1 MNKKDGNHFK
11 ILLLC
16 ICLAVLTGITVAN
29 IYIYKNEGKQEKA
42 TVVTEKKQLS
52 NSAVNKATKEPAPS
66 PKREQKVEETK
77 NPEEAKPEDTTVH
90 EVSLVAV
97 GDNLIH
103 SQVIASG
110 RKKDGTYK
118 FDHLYKN
125 IKSEIKGADVAI
137 INQETVLGGKSLG
150 YSGYPRFNS
159 PQEIGDAI
167 VNAGFDVVLHATN
180 HSMDKGKA
188 GLQNSLKYWKK
199 QKGITVL
206 GANSTKEEY
215 DSVKVI
221 DKNGIKIAMLNYT
234 YGLNGLPLPKDKPY
248 MVDLLETK
256 KVRSD
261 IRKAKKEADF
271 VVVFPHWGTEY
282 THQTTGYQKEWTEL
296 FAEEGVDL
304 VIGAHPHVVE
314 PVQWVK
320 NKAGH
325 KMLVYYSLGNFISSQ
340 DEPARMLGGLA
351 TVKIKKKGDGEA
363 VISDASIIPIVTH
376 YTPSGNQYTVY
387 KLSEYTDKLAGN
399 HRLRRKGLSLSKL
412 KGLAKQV
419 FGEWYQE

>member
-52 NSAVNKATKEPAPS
+52 NSAVNKPTEEPAPS

-150 YSGYPRFNS
+150 YS
-159 PQEIGDAI
+159 
-167 VNAGFDVVLHATN
+167 LC
-180 HSMDKGKA
+180 SM
-188 GLQNSLKYWKK
+188 
-199 QKGITVL
+199 
-206 GANSTKEEY
+206 
-215 DSVKVI
+215 
-221 DKNGIKIAMLNYT
+221 
-234 YGLNGLPLPKDKPY
+234 
-248 MVDLLETK
+248 
-256 KVRSD
+256 
-261 IRKAKKEADF
+261 
-271 VVVFPHWGTEY
+271 
-282 THQTTGYQKEWTEL
+282 
-296 FAEEGVDL
+296 
-304 VIGAHPHVVE
+304 
-314 PVQWVK
+314 
-320 NKAGH
+320 
-325 KMLVYYSLGNFISSQ
+325 
-340 DEPARMLGGLA
+340 
-351 TVKIKKKGDGEA
+351 
-363 VISDASIIPIVTH
+363 
-376 YTPSGNQYTVY
+376 
-387 KLSEYTDKLAGN
+387 
-399 HRLRRKGLSLSKL
+399 
-412 KGLAKQV
+412 
-419 FGEWYQE
+419 